1 MHQGCQV
8 LFQFSRGN
16 VGLLSRHC
24 SGKGPH
30 LVMRGEPRGF
40 SRVAA
45 GFLSYDVEHRE
56 PLVVPQGSPIS
67 IQVVRATWELLTSH
81 CRANRPHLGFFPE
94 TPCSSPVA
102 TGISGLHSRFTRGV
116 SPHLELRWERQ
127 GSSTFMTLIS
137 GSLWSWNRGVRPRLV
152 LRHVTPLTSRVV
164 HGVSGHI

>member
-8 LFQFSRGN
+8 PFRISRGN
-16 VGLLSRHC
+16 VGLLLRHC

-45 GFLSYDVEHRE
+45 GFSSYDVEHRE

-81 CRANRPHLGFFPE
+81 CRANRPHLGLFPE

-116 SPHLELRWERQ
+116 SRHLELRWECQ
-127 GSSTFMTLIS
+127 GSSTFLTLIS

-152 LRHVTPLTSRVV
+152 LRHGTPLTSWVV

>member
-1 MHQGCQV
+1 M
-8 LFQFSRGN
+8 
-16 VGLLSRHC
+16 GLLSRHC

-40 SRVAA
+40 SRVVA
-45 GFLSYDVEHRE
+45 GFSSYDVEHRE

-81 CRANRPHLGFFPE
+81 CRANRPHLGLFPE

-152 LRHVTPLTSRVV
+152 LRHGTPLTSWVV
-164 HGVSGHI
+164 HGVSGHIRF